1 MSYNRM
7 NSPLDS
13 GAYRFGG
20 EKTPGQ
26 QENFIAVP
34 ALFWG
39 HLTPEQFRAQQQM
52 YQTAYEKA
60 RRQQE
65 AASSG
70 EESSFQI

>member
-1 MSYNRM
+1 
-7 NSPLDS
+7 
-13 GAYRFGG
+13 
-20 EKTPGQ
+20 
-26 QENFIAVP
+26 
-34 ALFWG
+34 
-39 HLTPEQFRAQQQM
+39 LTPEQFRAQQQM